1 MKNKQFIALLY
12 GWIVVLGLII
22 ITSIILALFLQFT
35 SLNEPTLSWITLTI
49 GLIALFLGGLVAG
62 VKGKSK
68 GWIIGGFIGIGFT
81 IFVLA
86 VQYIGYQ
93 QLFSWVQSAHHLVYL
108 VVAVIGGFLFLN
120 TVVHLSD
127 KTFI

>member
-22 ITSIILALFLQFT
+22 INSIILALFLQFT

-49 GLIALFLGGLVAG
+49 GLIALFLGVLVAG
-62 VKGKSK
+62 VRGKSK
-68 GWIIGGFIGIGFT
+68 GWIIGGLIGIGFT

-93 QLFSWVQSAHHLVYL
+93 QLFSWEQSAHHLGYL
-108 VVAVIGGFLFLN
+108 VAAVVGGILGVN
-120 TVVHLSD
+120 TVVPHRD
-127 KTFI
+127 HT

>member
-93 QLFSWVQSAHHLVYL
+93 QLFSWEQSAHHLGYL
-108 VVAVIGGFLFLN
+108 VAAVVGGILGVN
-120 TVVHLSD
+120 TVVPHRD
-127 KTFI
+127 HT